1 MMAIMRLLWPLSFLL
16 IPACATFP
24 ALDGTIS
31 DAARQAPYPTLTQ
44 LPSLPPVSA
53 SDDADLQ
60 ARIAALQTRADQ
72 LRQIDIGALQ

>member
-1 MMAIMRLLWPLSFLL
+1 MRHLWPLPFLL

-53 SDDADLQ
+53 SEDADLQ
-60 ARIAALQTRADQ
+60 ARIAALQARADQ